1 VNVVDSSG
9 WIEYLS
15 GGSNAAFFRKPIE
28 STEPLVV
35 PSLSLFEV
43 YRHML
48 RHVGREEAL
57 NVVAAMRS
65 GTVVDLDDRLAL
77 EAAELSVET
86 KLALADS
93 IILAT
98 ALWQRVAQ
106 QHGGDEE
113 TAATRRQKGEK
124 TKEEERVGV
133 GFASPPLFLYGDD
146 GIMVTLR
153 GTWD

>member
-98 ALWQRVAQ
+98 ARAHDAELWTQDSDFEGLA
-106 QHGGDEE
+106 
-113 TAATRRQKGEK
+113 
-124 TKEEERVGV
+124 GV
-133 GFASPPLFLYGDD
+133 RYRA
-146 GIMVTLR
+146 R
-153 GTWD
+153 K

>member
-1 VNVVDSSG
+1 MNVVDSSG

-15 GGSNAAFFRKPIE
+15 GGGNVAFFRKPIE

-65 GTVVDLDDRLAL
+65 GTVVELDDRLAL

-98 ALWQRVAQ
+98 ARAHDAELWTQDSDFE
-106 QHGGDEE
+106 GLE
-113 TAATRRQKGEK
+113 
-124 TKEEERVGV
+124 GV
-133 GFASPPLFLYGDD
+133 RYRA
-146 GIMVTLR
+146 R
-153 GTWD
+153 K